1 MAAEGITF
9 ITGAHVG
16 VNTDAAEIKS
26 SNDAVIVATGATWP
40 RDLKL
45 PNRDV
50 DGIHFAMD
58 FLTPN
63 TKSML
68 DSEHA
73 DSAYISA
80 KGKDVIVIGGGDTG
94 NDCIGTSV
102 RHGAKSVT
110 NFELLPEPPAQRA
123 QNNPWP
129 QFARVKKTDYGHS
142 EVMANFGG
150 KDPRQYCI
158 STKRF
163 VLDDEGK
170 LQGLDTVLV
179 EWTEVGGRWN
189 MEEVKGSEK
198 FYPAQLVLL
207 ALGFLGP
214 QNECIK
220 ALEVK
225 QDPRSNI
232 QTPNGV
238 SLHTQPSV
246 TIADYQK
253 YSTTVP
259 GVFAAGDC
267 RRGQSLVVWGIKE
280 GRQAAEEVDTYLS
293 GDSRL
298 AYQGGIARR
307 NWIAPKVTPVSNV
320 VAETANERADAGA
333 EPVAVV
339 ATA

>member
-1 MAAEGITF
+1 MKLDKKVVQRRVDLMAAEGVSF
-9 ITGAHVG
+9 ITNAHVG
-16 VNTDAAEIKS
+16 VNADALQIKS
-26 SNDAVIVATGATWP
+26 DNDAVIVATGATWP

-45 PNRDV
+45 PNREV

-63 TKSML
+63 TKSLL

-73 DSAYISA
+73 DNAFISA

-129 QFARVKKTDYGHS
+129 QFARVKKTDYGHA

-170 LQGLDTVLV
+170 LKGLDTVLV
-179 EWTEVGGRWN
+179 EWTEVGGKWS

-232 QTPNGV
+232 QTPQGV
-238 SLHTQPSV
+238 SAPRL
-246 TIADYQK
+246 
-253 YSTTVP
+253 
-259 GVFAAGDC
+259 
-267 RRGQSLVVWGIKE
+267 IK
-280 GRQAAEEVDTYLS
+280 
-293 GDSRL
+293 
-298 AYQGGIARR
+298 
-307 NWIAPKVTPVSNV
+307 
-320 VAETANERADAGA
+320 
-333 EPVAVV
+333 
-339 ATA
+339 

>member
-1 MAAEGITF
+1 MAAEGVTF
-9 ITGAHVG
+9 VTGAHVG

-26 SNDAVIVATGATWP
+26 SHDAVIVATGATWP

-58 FLTPN
+58 FLQPN
-63 TKSML
+63 TKSLL
-68 DSEHA
+68 DSEHGDEA
-73 DSAYISA
+73 FISA
-80 KGKDVIVIGGGDTG
+80 RGKDVIVIGGGDTG

-179 EWTEVGGRWN
+179 EWTEVGGKWN

-232 QTPNGV
+232 QTPHG
-238 SLHTQPSV
+238 
-246 TIADYQK
+246 K
-253 YSTTVP
+253 YTTTVP

-280 GRQAAEEVDTYLS
+280 GRQAAEEVDTFLS
-293 GDSRL
+293 GSSRL

-307 NWIAPKVTPVSNV
+307 NWIAPKVTPASSVI
-320 VAETANERADAGA
+320 AETANERAEINPEAT
-333 EPVAVV
+333 AVV